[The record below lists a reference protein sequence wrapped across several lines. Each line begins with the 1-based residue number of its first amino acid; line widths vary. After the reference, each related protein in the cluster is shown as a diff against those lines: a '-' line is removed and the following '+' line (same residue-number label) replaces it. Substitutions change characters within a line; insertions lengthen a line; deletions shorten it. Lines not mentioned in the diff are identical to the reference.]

1 MIYQAD
7 LDPEVVELPPH
18 FRELAAGLRTMLVDL
33 RAASNMLVRRDQAE
47 DDELATLDH
56 VRRILTNLADGHEE
70 LADGFEATARIY
82 DDIVCSRIA
91 ATSPLPNDTSSP
103 LTHLLG
109 AGHLL
114 LLLLGLVSA
123 VTLGIAAIKELRPS
137 PAGTPYTVTEIA
149 HGDR

>member
-7 LDPEVVELPPH
+7 LDPEIIELPPH

-56 VRRILTNLADGHEE
+56 VRRILTDLADGHEE

-91 ATSPLPNDTSSP
+91 ATSPLPDDRSSL
-103 LTHLLG
+103 LTQLLG
-109 AGHLL
+109 VGHLL

>member
-7 LDPEVVELPPH
+7 LDPEIIELPPH

-56 VRRILTNLADGHEE
+56 VRRILTDLADGHEE

-114 LLLLGLVSA
+114 LLLLGFVSA

>member
-7 LDPEVVELPPH
+7 LDPEIIELPPH

-56 VRRILTNLADGHEE
+56 VRRILTDLADGHEE

-91 ATSPLPNDTSSP
+91 ATSPLPDDTSSP

-114 LLLLGLVSA
+114 LLLLGFVSA

>member
-56 VRRILTNLADGHEE
+56 VRRILTDLADGHEE
-70 LADGFEATARIY
+70 LADGFEATAQIY
-82 DDIVCSRIA
+82 DDIVCGRIA
-91 ATSPLPNDTSSP
+91 ASPPPPDDRSSL
-103 LTHLLG
+103 LTQLLG
-109 AGHLL
+109 VGHLL

-137 PAGTPYTVTEIA
+137 PPGTPYTVTEIT

>member
-7 LDPEVVELPPH
+7 LDPEIIELPPH

-56 VRRILTNLADGHEE
+56 VRRILTDLADGHEE
-70 LADGFEATARIY
+70 LADGFEATAQIY
-82 DDIVCSRIA
+82 DDIVCGRIA
-91 ATSPLPNDTSSP
+91 ASPPPPDDRSSL

-114 LLLLGLVSA
+114 LLLLGFVSA